1 MTEEILL
8 TEELFLEFLDPVS
21 AKAYTWKQETE
32 SGYASLKFQASF
44 EDDHEKRYY
53 LSFYRDSGFG
63 KNSRRVI
70 FSVKKN
76 KNLNP
81 KIHVDKGSFIKIL
94 GTIIQIYQH
103 YKLNDPDGK
112 LSNSYAFQ
120 FPDTFAKYMPFLAK
134 VIKRLFKSTPKIRLE
149 LYGSVE
155 SLDGNTIIYLAN
167 TSSSMPLF
175 GGPKADLAVIRGDFY
190 MKLSGD
196 TAADKGDEEKE
207 IITAKAPAEPA
218 PYSPPPYS
226 PKAKVEPAKVK
237 KTKAT
242 TVTPAKVVP
251 VEEPVKAAVVS
262 PSFVKPNYEDPGLF
276 KSKGNNNPSKAIY
289 ATKDSGSSSLTK
301 GQTAEILGLYIK
313 ERFIEYKDQFGI
325 NAAAI
330 KKISDS
336 SETYVLVV
344 KAKNGKYVAFPVG
357 SDVGNTNYINDKFY
371 FIETSEAPKVVE
383 PVNKA
388 NLDQFA
394 KNPNATYIENLPES
408 YHKILEEASFNL
420 GPIKV
425 SLGDDT
431 SIIGVVDKLEEV
443 RAFFGTLPKD
453 QLKDKIY
460 DINGEVEKVT
470 SKLVKSINT
479 FLDQSG
485 AFLGQKDGN
494 SGDYIHSVKIY
505 TGSGYEAIN
514 NFLRGKSVGVSSSK
528 QIEDRVKSID
538 EAFSTEGVYLPPKL
552 VVYRGASISTDLI
565 EEMNEMKSVPL
576 TGYASVSLRPST
588 AMSFMSGGVG
598 FTELAKAATL
608 KDVSDPNQLDQAYYN
623 SSQGNKILYSINRL
637 DRCLSLVLKKIS
649 NHPNEEEILLN
660 RGVNVRPRQGK
671 LIQRVMKRETG
682 SSSDNG
688 EGIWLARVEIA
699 PKAIS
704 ESSLASFL
712 LREAI
717 DKFTEAQDALALTA
731 VFLDDYAEFHNL
743 K

>member
-53 LSFYRDSGFG
+53 LSFYRDTGFG

-103 YKLNDPDGK
+103 YKLNEADGK
-112 LSNSYAFQ
+112 LSNSYGFQ

-149 LYGSVE
+149 LYGAVE
-155 SLDGNTIIYLAN
+155 SLDGNTIVYLSN

-190 MKLSGD
+190 MKLTGQ
-196 TAADKGDEEKE
+196 TAANKEDEGSVVDDTTKGVPPLPK
-207 IITAKAPAEPA
+207 ASAPAYIPPA
-218 PYSPPPYS
+218 YKGTK
-226 PKAKVEPAKVK
+226 KAKDEPLPYKEPTQKDPEGFVPSEFNAKLMFL
-237 KTKAT
+237 
-242 TVTPAKVVP
+242 TPDNELAGAVYAK
-251 VEEPVKAAVVS
+251 E
-262 PSFVKPNYEDPGLF
+262 
-276 KSKGNNNPSKAIY
+276 
-289 ATKDSGSSSLTK
+289 DSGSSAFIK
-301 GQTAEILGLYIK
+301 GDKAEIFALYKKKTFSNI
-313 ERFIEYKDQFGI
+313 KDQFKMNPKG
-325 NAAAI
+325 AD
-330 KKISDS
+330 KLVSDVGDF
-336 SETYVLVV
+336 VLIL
-344 KAKNGKYVAFPVG
+344 KTASGKYVGYSIKG
-357 SDVGNTNYINDKFY
+357 SASGNSSFKDPKFE
-371 FIETSEAPKVVE
+371 FIKNLDSIPSVTKKVEE
-383 PVNKA
+383 PAITKP

-394 KNPNATYIENLPES
+394 KNPYANSIDNLPES
-408 YHKILEEASFNL
+408 YQKILDEASFNL

-425 SLGDDT
+425 NLGEDT

-453 QLKDKIY
+453 QLKDKMYEISE
-460 DINGEVEKVT
+460 EVEKVT

-479 FLDQSG
+479 LLDQSG
-485 AFLGQKDGN
+485 AFLGQKDEN
-494 SGDYIHSVKIY
+494 SGDYINSVQIY

-514 NFLRGKSVGVSSSK
+514 NFLRGKSVGISSSK
-528 QIEDRVKSID
+528 QIEHRVKSID
-538 EAFSTEGVYLPPKL
+538 EAFSTEGIHLPDKL
-552 VVYRGASISTDLI
+552 VVYRGASISTYLI
-565 EEMNEMKSVPL
+565 EEMNKMKSVPL
-576 TGYASVSLRPST
+576 TGYASVSLRPYI
-588 AMSFMSGGVG
+588 ALSFMGGGVS
-598 FTELAKAATL
+598 FTEVVKAATL
-608 KDVSDPNQLDQAYYN
+608 KDISDPSQLDQTYYS

-637 DRCLSLVLKKIS
+637 DRCLSLALKKIS

-660 RGVNVRPRQGK
+660 RGTEVRPRQGK
-671 LIQRVMKRETG
+671 LVQRVMKRETNSG
-682 SSSDNG
+682 SDDG
-688 EGIWLARVEIA
+688 EGIWLARVEVA

-704 ESSLASFL
+704 ESSLSSFL
-712 LREAI
+712 LREAV
-717 DKFTEAQDALALTA
+717 DKFTEAQDALALTS

>member
-1 MTEEILL
+1 MENIILTEEILA
-8 TEELFLEFLDPVS
+8 EFLDPVS

-149 LYGSVE
+149 LYGAVE

-175 GGPKADLAVIRGDFY
+175 GGPKADLTVIRGDFY
-190 MKLSGD
+190 MKLTGQ
-196 TAADKGDEEKE
+196 TAANKEDEEKK
-207 IITAKAPAEPA
+207 IVTTAEPA
-218 PYSPPPYS
+218 PYIPPPYS
-226 PKAKVEPAKVK
+226 PSQAKVEPSKVK
-237 KTKAT
+237 KTKAP
-242 TVTPAKVVP
+242 TVEPKKVIP
-251 VEEPVKAAVVS
+251 VEAPVKAAVVS
-262 PSFVKPNYEDPGLF
+262 PSFVKPNYTDPALF
-276 KSKGNNNPSKAIY
+276 KSKGYNKPSKAIY

-301 GQTAEILGLYIK
+301 GQTAEILGLYTK
-313 ERFIEYKDQFGI
+313 DRFIEYKDQFGI
-325 NAAAI
+325 NASAI

-336 SETYVLVV
+336 SESYVLVV

-357 SDVGNTNYINDKFY
+357 SDVGNENYINDKFY
-371 FIETSEAPKVVE
+371 FIETSDTQKVVE

-443 RAFFGTLPKD
+443 RSFFGTLPKD

-460 DINGEVEKVT
+460 EINGEVENVT

-479 FLDQSG
+479 FLEQSG
-485 AFLGQKDGN
+485 AFLGQKDEGHA
-494 SGDYIHSVKIY
+494 DYIHSVQIY

-514 NFLRGKSVGVSSSK
+514 NFLRGKTVGVSSSK

-538 EAFSTEGVYLPPKL
+538 EAFSYEGVYLPPKL
-552 VVYRGASISTDLI
+552 VVYRGASISSELI

-576 TGYASVSLRPST
+576 TGYASVSLKPST

-598 FTELAKAATL
+598 FVEIGKAATL
-608 KDVSDPNQLDQAYYN
+608 KDISDPKQLDQAYY
-623 SSQGNKILYSINRL
+623 SSNQGNKILYSINRL

-671 LIQRVMKRETG
+671 LIQRVMKRETD

-688 EGIWLARVEIA
+688 QGIWLARVEIA

-731 VFLDDYAEFHNL
+731 VFLEDYAEFHNL